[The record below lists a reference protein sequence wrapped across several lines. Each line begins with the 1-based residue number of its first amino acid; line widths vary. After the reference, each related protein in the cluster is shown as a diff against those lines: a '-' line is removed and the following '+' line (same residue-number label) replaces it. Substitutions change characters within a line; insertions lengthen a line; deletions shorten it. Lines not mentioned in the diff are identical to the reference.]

1 MPDVIA
7 GKPDVFPAQR
17 GEVGEKLQSAEL
29 HARYP
34 LLPRE
39 RKVMRLVV
47 KGLLN
52 KQVAGELGTSEI

>member
-1 MPDVIA
+1 MPLLE
-7 GKPDVFPAQR
+7 PREQ
-17 GEVGEKLQSAEL
+17 VGEKLQSAEL
-29 HARYP
+29 HDRYQ

-39 RKVMRLVV
+39 RKVMRLVI

>member
-1 MPDVIA
+1 MPDVNA
-7 GKPDVFPAQR
+7 G
-17 GEVGEKLQSAEL
+17 VGEKLQSAGL
-29 HARYP
+29 HDRYQ

-52 KQVAGELGTSEI
+52 K

>member
-1 MPDVIA
+1 L
-7 GKPDVFPAQR
+7 PDVFPAQR
-17 GEVGEKLQSAEL
+17 GEAGEKPQSAGL
-29 HARYP
+29 HARYQ

-52 KQVAGELGTSEI
+52 KQVAGELGTSQI